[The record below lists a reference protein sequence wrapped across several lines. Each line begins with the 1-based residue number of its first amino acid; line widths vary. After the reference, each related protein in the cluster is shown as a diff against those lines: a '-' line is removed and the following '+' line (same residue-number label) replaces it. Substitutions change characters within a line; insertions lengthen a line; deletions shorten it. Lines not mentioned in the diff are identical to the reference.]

1 MEDLDS
7 IPGPGRSPGERNGS
21 PLQYS
26 CLENSRDRGTWWA
39 TVLRSQRVR
48 HDRVTNT
55 HALCPIKN
63 KPKVSGRRICYYGGR
78 VRSADVGLW
87 LFSYPV
93 WAGRICSIQVKDGVF
108 KRLSQRCCVV
118 CLLGR
123 QDSYCPARNLLNNR
137 NLRDNLVC

>member
-1 MEDLDS
+1 MAQMVKKISPAMQETQVLSLGWDDPLEKGMAAHS
-7 IPGPGRSPGERNGS
+7 SILAWRIPGTEEPDG
-21 PLQYS
+21 LQS
-26 CLENSRDRGTWWA
+26 LGH
-39 TVLRSQRVR
+39 RVR

-93 WAGRICSIQVKDGVF
+93 
-108 KRLSQRCCVV
+108 
-118 CLLGR
+118 
-123 QDSYCPARNLLNNR
+123 
-137 NLRDNLVC
+137 